1 MRLYT
6 CFRSVVNCAK
16 MLHLGIF
23 VLSVA
28 CLSPIFASPSTTEA
42 PKVAFTL
49 YYESLCPDCQQF
61 IGQQL
66 YPTYLKISQ
75 IINLT
80 LVPYGN
86 AEEFRRGDKWVFEC
100 QHGPLECEGNLIETC
115 ALSILNN
122 ISVSLPFIH
131 CFEESTERSAYP
143 QPFAIAEKCA
153 TILKIG
159 YADIKECAKGPKGM
173 KLEHE
178 MALKTNALEPP
189 HKYVPW
195 VTINGKH
202 TEKINQRAQRNLLGL
217 VCDYYT
223 GTKPKECEQQYLGR
237 GYKIEKMNYF

>member
-6 CFRSVVNCAK
+6 CCGSVVNCAK
-16 MLHLGIF
+16 MLHLGIL

-66 YPTYLKISQ
+66 YPTYLKIGQ

-86 AEEFRRGDKWVFEC
+86 AQEFRRGDKWVFEC
-100 QHGPLECEGNLIETC
+100 QHGPHECEGNLIETC

-122 ISVSLPFIH
+122 ISVSAIFSLLRRERRAIGL
-131 CFEESTERSAYP
+131 STTLCNS
-143 QPFAIAEKCA
+143 
-153 TILKIG
+153 
-159 YADIKECAKGPKGM
+159 
-173 KLEHE
+173 
-178 MALKTNALEPP
+178 
-189 HKYVPW
+189 
-195 VTINGKH
+195 
-202 TEKINQRAQRNLLGL
+202 
-217 VCDYYT
+217 
-223 GTKPKECEQQYLGR
+223 
-237 GYKIEKMNYF
+237 